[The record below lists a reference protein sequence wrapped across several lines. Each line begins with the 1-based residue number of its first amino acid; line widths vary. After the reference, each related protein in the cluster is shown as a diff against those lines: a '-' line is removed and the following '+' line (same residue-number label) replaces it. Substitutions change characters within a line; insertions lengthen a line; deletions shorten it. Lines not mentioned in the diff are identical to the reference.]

1 MLLNALLLALRA
13 IRRNLLRSF
22 LTVLG
27 IVIGVSAVIT
37 MVTLGNGATR
47 SIQDQI
53 GNMGSNLL
61 TVRPGRRMG
70 PPEGAPN
77 FRVADAEALAQ
88 QLHDAVAVVPV
99 VNASVTVVRN
109 AGNWS
114 TSATGATTDYFAA
127 NNWSLAQGRTFT
139 PAEQRAGAAVCV
151 IGETIRKELFAGE
164 DPTGSRMRVK
174 QFSCQV
180 IGLLAPKGQSTM
192 GRDQDDTVIMPLR
205 TVQRRISGSQDVSFL
220 MVSVRDGASIDR
232 VKDQI
237 SVIMRERRNI
247 GRNESDDF
255 MVMDPRQLMEALT
268 GTTRTLTALLGAVAA
283 VSLLVGGV
291 GIMNI
296 MLVSVTERTREIGIR
311 LAIGALER
319 EVLLQFLI
327 EAVVLASLGG
337 LAGIVLAAGASLRAG
352 EHDVAALRV
361 RPGRQPAVLRLLRRD
376 RRGVRLLPGAPRR
389 SARPD
394 RGAAPRVGRPTTP
407 SAPPPRPP
415 RAGARPRPRAGS
427 PPVCRRS
434 PPGRC
439 RARWPRARRR

>member
-13 IRRNLLRSF
+13 IRRNLMRSF

-47 SIQDQI
+47 SIQEQI
-53 GNMGSNLL
+53 GSMGSNLL

-77 FRVADAEALAQ
+77 FRAADADALRQ
-88 QLHDAVAVVPV
+88 QLGDAVAVVPV
-99 VNASVTVVRN
+99 VGASVTLVHHAR
-109 AGNWS
+109 NWS
-114 TSATGATTDYFAA
+114 TTATGATTEYFAA
-127 NNWSLAQGRTFT
+127 GKWTLADGRLFSH
-139 PAEQRAGAAVCV
+139 AEERAGAAVCV
-151 IGETIRKELFAGE
+151 IGDTIRKELFGGE
-164 DPTGSRMRVK
+164 NPTGSRIRVK

-205 TVQRRISGSQDVSFL
+205 TVQRRISGSQDVNNL
-220 MVSVRDGASIDR
+220 MVSLREGASIDR

-237 SVIMRERRNI
+237 SLIMRERRNI
-247 GRNESDDF
+247 ARNEANDF

-337 LAGIVLAAGASLRAG
+337 IAGIVLATVASLALTSMMSLPFVFDPGVNLLSFAFSAMIGVVFGYFPARRAAQLDPI
-352 EHDVAALRV
+352 EALRHE
-361 RPGRQPAVLRLLRRD
+361 
-376 RRGVRLLPGAPRR
+376 
-389 SARPD
+389 
-394 RGAAPRVGRPTTP
+394 
-407 SAPPPRPP
+407 
-415 RAGARPRPRAGS
+415 
-427 PPVCRRS
+427 
-434 PPGRC
+434 
-439 RARWPRARRR
+439 